1 MDGATEQFVGRSST
15 LASLLGAFEA
25 DRPVAVLGEAG
36 IGKTTLVRRAL
47 ASSGRR
53 SFESGGLATAQDLPY
68 LALRQAL
75 GRPLDGDASTVAA
88 DVEAVIGPDIL
99 FVDDAQWL
107 DRAAVDA
114 LAQLADRI
122 QVVAAVRMGHDAA
135 IDERPE
141 LLRRLDFELLR
152 VGPLDDADARAV
164 VVGWRPEL
172 PRDAVDAIV
181 VRAAGNPLLLEELA
195 VAGSA
200 AALPG
205 LSVSTRLARLSVASR
220 ALVELLAVADRPI
233 ERDRLT
239 PDIAEPL
246 AEGIVVERGGAVE
259 IRHALLAR
267 AVEATMTP
275 AALARRHVELAEL
288 LDDPAERSR
297 HLLAAGDRAQAL
309 AVATEAIGTAYGPRE
324 RAALLVIAVDASP
337 SEPVGAQLHRRLAA
351 ARALDALGD
360 WPDVLA
366 VLWEPDDPESDAGL
380 GVVGEAWPE
389 LRAEGDAIAAHAAYA
404 LGRHDVARA
413 LLSRARSWSLEPES
427 LAAARVAWESAAFMV
442 NVDGALGEAMGYLDA
457 RLAGHPA
464 DDPARADL
472 TALRASLSLLAGLPT
487 DLAPID
493 AAIGRALATGAFA
506 RAADLS
512 RVINVALLMS
522 VGSAIALESLERQ
535 VARFDEV
542 GASETALE
550 FRAEAVQVNI
560 LAGRFRE
567 ALLAADELIERP
579 APRRA
584 VQAAAI
590 FRCLAIGALGRLDE
604 ADDGLVGMEA
614 MITDDWFGR
623 GQWLAARAQ
632 IALWSGRPD
641 RARQLVERAVEV
653 PTPLVGGHVLPL
665 LTGAWAAVEV
675 DATFDVAAAP
685 IRSLAGG
692 APEFEGLG
700 RLAAGDTAAAA
711 ARFDEAAALW
721 EGFIAVR
728 SLTCRWAAADH
739 RRDADPDGARADL
752 AVVLEQAEASGFEPL
767 AARARRS
774 LRLAGVHV
782 ANAPRGVS
790 PEQPLLT
797 RRERELLDLV
807 GRGQTNIE
815 IARRMGLGRPT
826 VARILSNAMSRLGA
840 TSRVH
845 AVALAAGTVPR
856 SGDVFGSS
864 TIAADRVAL
873 TPDARALLALLS
885 EGFTLGAASARLG
898 ISRRTADRRLA
909 EARRALGAERTAEAV
924 ARARQAGWLAGPD
937 GHSVG

>member
-1 MDGATEQFVGRSST
+1 MEGATEQFLGRSST
-15 LASLLGAFEA
+15 LASLLAAFEA

-36 IGKTTLVRRAL
+36 IGKTTLVRRAI

-68 LALRQAL
+68 VALRQAL
-75 GRPLDGDASTVAA
+75 GRALDGDASAVAA

-114 LAQLADRI
+114 LTQLADRI
-122 QVVAAVRMGHDAA
+122 QVVAAVRLGHDAA
-135 IDERPE
+135 VDERPE

-152 VGPLDDADARAV
+152 VGPLDDHDARAV
-164 VVGWRPEL
+164 VVRVRPEL
-172 PRDAVDAIV
+172 RRDAVDAIV
-181 VRAAGNPLLLEELA
+181 VEAAGNPLLLEELA
-195 VAGSA
+195 VAGTA
-200 AALPG
+200 ATLPG
-205 LSVSTRLARLSVASR
+205 LSVATRLARLSAVGRS
-220 ALVELLAVADRPI
+220 LVELLAVADRPI
-233 ERDRLT
+233 ERDRLAA
-239 PDIAEPL
+239 DISEPL
-246 AEGIVVERGGAVE
+246 AEGIVVERGEAVE

-297 HLLAAGDRAQAL
+297 HLLAAGDRLRAL
-309 AVATEAIGTAYGPRE
+309 AVATEAIGTAQGPRE
-324 RAALLVIAVDASP
+324 RASLLVIAADASS
-337 SEPVGAQLHRRLAA
+337 SEPVGSQLDRRLAA

-360 WPDVLA
+360 WSGVLA
-366 VLWEPDDPESDAGL
+366 VLREPDDPESEVGL
-380 GVVGEAWPE
+380 DVVGEAWPE
-389 LRAEGDAIAAHAAYA
+389 LRAEGDALAAHAAYE
-404 LGRHDVARA
+404 LGRHDEARA
-413 LLSRARSWSLEPES
+413 LLIRARSWSPGPAGP
-427 LAAARVAWESAAFMV
+427 AAARVAWESAAFMV
-442 NVDGALGEAMGYLDA
+442 NVDGALGEAIGYLDL
-457 RLAGHPA
+457 RLAAHPA

-472 TALRASLSLLAGLPT
+472 TALRESLSLLAGLPT

-493 AAIGRALATGAFA
+493 AAIGRALAAGAFA

-512 RVINVALLMS
+512 RVINVALLMG
-522 VGSAIALESLERQ
+522 VGSAAALEFLERQ

-542 GASETALE
+542 GASEPALE
-550 FRAEAVQVNI
+550 FQAEAVEANI

-567 ALLAADELIERP
+567 ALLAADELTERP

-590 FRCLAIGALGRLDE
+590 FRCLAMGALGRLDE
-604 ADDGLVGMEA
+604 ADDGLVAMEA
-614 MITDDWFGR
+614 AITDDWFGR
-623 GQWLAARAQ
+623 GRWLAVRAQ

-641 RARQLVERAVEV
+641 RARQLVERVV
-653 PTPLVGGHVLPL
+653 VIPTPLVGGHVLPL
-665 LTGAWAAVEV
+665 LTGAWAAVELD
-675 DATFDVAAAP
+675 DAFAVAAAP

-700 RLAAGDTAAAA
+700 RLAAGDAAAA
-711 ARFDEAAALW
+711 AGRFVEAAALW

-728 SLTCRWAAADH
+728 AMTCRWAAADH
-739 RRDADPDGARADL
+739 RRDTDPDGARADL
-752 AVVLEQAEASGFEPL
+752 AGVLEQAEASGFEPL

-782 ANAPRGVS
+782 ATTPRGVS
-790 PEQPLLT
+790 PEQPPLT

-845 AVALAAGTVPR
+845 AVALAVGAVPR
-856 SGDVFGSS
+856 SDDAPDLSS
-864 TIAADRVAL
+864 RAADRVAL
-873 TPDARALLALLS
+873 TSDARALLSLLS
-885 EGFTLGAASARLG
+885 DGLTLGEASARLG

-909 EARRALGAERTAEAV
+909 DARRALGAERTAEAV
-924 ARARQAGWLAGPD
+924 ARARRAGWLAGPD
-937 GHSVG
+937 GHGVV